1 MWQLCTPCAASTGDH
16 QHPAACP
23 QPRCSPET
31 TSASS
36 LCACL
41 WKKIPTFMHVQ
52 QCTSPNFAWSW
63 ISVTV
68 WIFLFYYLG
77 PVDSLYTSVLSSTQ
91 CQSIIFFYHLE
102 SLSYYY
108 GDYTACVGYV
118 QLNGRMCWQEISFD
132 TGDTTC
138 EIEQFFCKYVF
149 NINYFTFWHECLQI
163 CDAKRSLNL
172 SPFLLLW
179 IYLSQISWDFLHCSV
194 VVWTS
199 SFTCLSKRSWR
210 ITCLITSQDQET
222 ENV

>member
-1 MWQLCTPCAASTGDH
+1 MQ
-16 QHPAACP
+16 PAQA
-23 QPRCSPET
+23 T
-31 TSASS
+31 TSTQLLVHSHTAPLRPPAHHRSVPVCGRRFLLLCMCSS
-36 LCACL
+36 ALVLILPEAGSQWQSEYFYFTTWVL
-41 WKKIPTFMHVQ
+41 WT
-52 QCTSPNFAWSW
+52 
-63 ISVTV
+63 
-68 WIFLFYYLG
+68 
-77 PVDSLYTSVLSSTQ
+77 LYTSVLSSTQ
-91 CQSIIFFYHLE
+91 CQSIIFFYNLE

-108 GDYTACVGYV
+108 GDCTACIGYV

-138 EIEQFFCKYVF
+138 EVEQFFCKYVF

-179 IYLSQISWDFLHCSV
+179 LYLSQISWDLLHCSV
-194 VVWTS
+194 VVQTS
-199 SFTCLSKRSWR
+199 SFTCLSKQSWR